1 MIARSSLS
9 SKASDFFPPRKRLR
23 SSLLHL
29 GVIYKAHARLN
40 QVASNSLMA
49 RVETHKSMD
58 SIGSEAR
65 TILINGVVR
74 KGASLMPPLALDL
87 MFSSTTSG
95 SIVGNWRAKAEI
107 ATRKDYDDQ
116 YQMNDASIKDSGN
129 LGGFQSQGKIL
140 GAFYSTLSCG
150 CPCNISME
158 QGSSN
163 DPIMKSSLSA
173 MLHKTVLIASKT
185 TVGQDGIVHSYCGLK
200 LSGLSRYA
208 KNFMHG
214 FKRLKGL
221 SHHFTV
227 NYTCCQLEDPETPTR
242 ASYDSR
248 PLHIC
253 VVVKPP
259 KRAALT
265 SASVP
270 PVCHN
275 LGPPSYRFSKCDATM
290 WYAERTDT
298 AKRAAHPTFSL
309 CCQEGKLRLSQF
321 NEIPPP
327 LKTLI
332 DYTILTTSKFREQ
345 IRVYNS
351 MFYFTSFCANIDHSV
366 NSGRAPYTFRI
377 NGQNYHCMGSFL
389 PAEGVPPR
397 YAQLYF
403 FDTQNEIMNRMSA
416 FMEKETTKKVDE
428 NTVAGLI
435 QMLD

>member
-87 MFSSTTSG
+87 MFSSSICEMSKNSLETTNEDLEQLPTVKSEIG
-95 SIVGNWRAKAEI
+95 GLKQKLRHARYLLVGLKWGLKWVNLWDEIGVGLGAEMGVETC
-107 ATRKDYDDQ
+107 ALGAEVRVEMAHMGVGLGAEMGDG
-116 YQMNDASIKDSGN
+116 MDSGN

-163 DPIMKSSLSA
+163 DPMMKSSLSA

-200 LSGLSRYA
+200 LSDLPTPISS
-208 KNFMHG
+208 
-214 FKRLKGL
+214 LKDNG
-221 SHHFTV
+221 
-227 NYTCCQLEDPETPTR
+227 
-242 ASYDSR
+242 
-248 PLHIC
+248 
-253 VVVKPP
+253 
-259 KRAALT
+259 
-265 SASVP
+265 SASTSRQSSK
-270 PVCHN
+270 PVCALIQHSSN
-275 LGPPSYRFSKCDATM
+275 
-290 WYAERTDT
+290 
-298 AKRAAHPTFSL
+298 
-309 CCQEGKLRLSQF
+309 CCQERKLTPPSPNLW
-321 NEIPPP
+321 IPPP